1 MHCQKCGA
9 QNADDANSCMSCG
22 SALTS
27 GAAPSGAGKK
37 TSGLATASLVLG
49 ILSPLTCLITALPA
63 IICGIIGLVKI
74 SSSKGRLKG
83 IGFAVTGIALP
94 IVVLPVVAMALA
106 VTMPA
111 LAKAKQMAQRVVC
124 SANMKG
130 LSMAI
135 MVYAD
140 DYEGRFP
147 TADQW
152 CDLLM
157 EHADVSNRSLQCP
170 ISPEG
175 SFSYAF
181 NRNLDGLTTDKVDPD
196 VVMLF
201 ESEPG
206 RNMTGGPELLK
217 TNRHPS
223 SKRSSFGGCN
233 IAFLDGH
240 IEFVNADKMSELK
253 WLPTDN

>member
-1 MHCQKCGA
+1 MYCQKCGA
-9 QNADDANSCMSCG
+9 QNAEDANICSSCG
-22 SALTS
+22 SVLTS
-27 GAAPSGAGKK
+27 PAVPPAAGAK

-94 IVVLPVVAMALA
+94 VVLLPVVAMVLA
-106 VTMPA
+106 MLMPA
-111 LAKAKQMAQRVVC
+111 LARVKHLAQRKVC
-124 SANMKG
+124 STNMQA

-135 MVYAD
+135 IVYAN
-140 DYEGRFP
+140 DYDGRFP
-147 TADQW
+147 GEW

-157 EHADVSNRSLQCP
+157 EHADVSKKSFQCP
-170 ISPEG
+170 VSPEG
-175 SFSYAF
+175 TFSYAF
-181 NRNLDGLTTDKVDPD
+181 NRNLDGLTTDKVGPD

-217 TNRHPS
+217 TNRHPAS
-223 SKRSSFGGCN
+223 GRSSFGGCN
-233 IAFLDGH
+233 IGFVDGH
-240 IEFVNADKMSELK
+240 VEFVNADRISQLK
-253 WLPTDN
+253 WIPDE

>member
-1 MHCQKCGA
+1 MYCQKCGA
-9 QNADDANSCMSCG
+9 HNADDANSCMSCG
-22 SALTS
+22 SALT
-27 GAAPSGAGKK
+27 GAAVPSPDARK
-37 TSGLATASLVLG
+37 TSGLATASLILG

-63 IICGIIGLVKI
+63 VICGIIGLVKI

-83 IGFAVTGIALP
+83 VGFAVTGIALP
-94 IVVLPVVAMALA
+94 VIVLPVVAMVLA
-106 VTMPA
+106 VMMPV
-111 LAKAKQMAQRVVC
+111 LTKVKHIAQREVC
-124 SANMKG
+124 SVNMKG

-157 EHADVSNRSLQCP
+157 EHADVSKMSLRCP
-170 ISPEG
+170 VSPEG

-181 NRNLDGLTTDKVDPD
+181 NQNLDGLTTDEVDSD

-217 TNRHPS
+217 TNRHPAS
-223 SKRSSFGGCN
+223 DRASFGGCN
-233 IAFLDGH
+233 VAFFDGH
-240 IEFVNADKMSELK
+240 VEFVNADKISKLK
-253 WLPTDN
+253 WIPTDN